1 MPDSLRDQLVRQLDD
16 LSPDELR
23 VVRDLID
30 TFKGRSVQ
38 ALNVEPDRGGQEDAG
53 DSEEI
58 DRAAASEAARQV
70 RETLENVEG
79 SLSETVVE
87 ERRERG

>member
-23 VVRDLID
+23 AVRELID

-38 ALNVEPDRGGQEDAG
+38 ARNVEPDRGDQEEAG
-53 DSEEI
+53 DAEEI

-70 RETLENVEG
+70 RESLENVKG
-79 SLSETVVE
+79 SLSKTVVE
-87 ERRERG
+87 ERREQV